1 MIRIIHY
8 IYILPYHLLLM
19 ILFFFSAH
27 CSIPKVSNAC
37 DPNTKDYLLS
47 NAIIQVLKIPTFSN
61 SCFRSGAVGSI
72 RVTPLYP
79 LGKMLKRTV
88 PLEFNF
94 DQVVSADRCTF
105 NLGIANDAFSKSYEK
120 LSGTTSKLTLT
131 PTSLWSVG
139 IFRDLSLDCTADNG
153 FKTIEPY
160 IARYSFADNFRFV
173 SSAGSNSNDGLT
185 ETSPLLT
192 IPYSISSLSSE
203 CTTSGK
209 VCYVLVASGNY
220 STSSSITIQNQISL
234 YGSYDSTFLNRNADP
249 SLSTYAPSILADTRD
264 STGGTNTSPISTFL
278 ITGSLDKSKTTVDG
292 FYIKAPTGGTGFS
305 AGVHFTSITGSG
317 IYFTYNKI
325 EIQSPLD
332 GYGIYSDSTNSGE
345 LHYNHI
351 VHTGNISGSSFSG
364 IALQSTGVA
373 FSNILSNTITLNT
386 CSTAACNMRGI
397 FFNTTAAA
405 SLITKNKITL
415 GDGTGNTAGVTGID
429 GFCSVTTPS
438 MTISENS
445 ITGTT
450 CTGNDC
456 FATGIR
462 LNVENLASKIS
473 ISENTIHPGK
483 CTMGNCQTIGISITR
498 TNSIF
503 NVDIL
508 SNTIYGGDSSASA
521 NGVTFGLK
529 MDSGF
534 SSFINFQK
542 NRIYTGTSNAGF
554 GTSDGIRIGA
564 TGTISG
570 SIADNYV
577 SGGSGLYVRAL
588 YGNPSSNIPI
598 LRNRFEGGTTLAPEN
613 STVEMIL
620 GNDFFSN
627 LIIGGNE
634 TNGISI
640 GLKIAGG
647 TGNIFHNTIIGRG
660 TGSTT
665 VGLNFSAA
673 NSINASHNL
682 IVTETGA
689 TTSRYCVRDLA
700 GGFGPTTFDHN
711 ALWDCPTAYY
721 WDPDFA
727 PNPKTFWCSTNG
739 GTFASGLGCSSPM
752 ASPNGA
758 NNLDPVNPMFFDS
771 SNKKYCLS
779 SSTPSTIQSGTGTN
793 AVTTDIT
800 GATRPSGSRAY
811 GAYEPGST
819 CN

>member
-1 MIRIIHY
+1 
-8 IYILPYHLLLM
+8 M
-19 ILFFFSAH
+19 ILLFSAVK
-27 CSIPKVSNAC
+27 CSVPEVSNAC
-37 DPNTKDYLLS
+37 DPNTKNYLLT
-47 NAIIQVLKIPTFSN
+47 NVFIQTFKIPTFSN
-61 SCFRSGAVGSI
+61 SCFRSGALPTGSI
-72 RVTPLYP
+72 KVTPRYAF
-79 LGKMLKRTV
+79 GKMLKRTV
-88 PLEFNF
+88 PLEFTF
-94 DQVVSADRCTF
+94 DQVVSADLCTF

-120 LSGTTSKLTLT
+120 LSDTSSKLTLT

-249 SLSTYAPSILADTRD
+249 SLSTYAPSTLTDSRD

-305 AGVHFTSITGSG
+305 AGAHFTSITGSG

-415 GDGTGNTAGVTGID
+415 GDGSGNTAGVTGID

-445 ITGTT
+445 ISGTT
-450 CTGNDC
+450 CSGNGC

-462 LNVENLASKIS
+462 LNVSALASTIS
-473 ISENTIHPGK
+473 LNGNTIHPGK
-483 CTMGNCQTIGISITR
+483 CILGGCETIGIFITGS
-498 TNSIF
+498 NPSAD
-503 NVDIL
+503 VQIL
-508 SNTIYGGDSSASA
+508 SNTIYGGDSSASTSG
-521 NGVTFGLK
+521 NTYGLK
-529 MDSGF
+529 INTGI
-534 SSFINFQK
+534 SSFINVQS
-542 NRIYTGTSNAGF
+542 NRIYTGSSHPGF
-554 GTSDGIRIGA
+554 GISVGMRIGA
-564 TGTISG
+564 TGSNSG
-570 SIADNYV
+570 SIAENYI
-577 SGGSGLYVRAL
+577 SGGSGNLVFSL
-588 YGNPSSNIPI
+588 WGSPSSNIPI
-598 LRNRFEGGTTLAPEN
+598 QRNRFEGGN
-613 STVEMIL
+613 STSSGNANVDINL
-620 GNDFFSN
+620 GNVFYSN
-627 LIIGGNE
+627 LIIGGSE
-634 TNGISI
+634 TSGPSNAIRIS
-640 GLKIAGG
+640 GG
-647 TGNIFHNTIIGRG
+647 SGNFFHNTIIGRG
-660 TGSTT
+660 TGSETNGI
-665 VGLNFSAA
+665 VFGAA
-673 NSINASHNL
+673 NTINMSHNL
-682 IVTETGA
+682 IVTESGA
-689 TTSRYCVRDLA
+689 TTTRNCVKEEA
-700 GGFGPTTFDHN
+700 VNYGPATFDSN

-721 WDPDFA
+721 FDTDSA
-727 PNPKTFWCSTNG
+727 PNPKTFWCSTSG
-739 GTFASGLGCSSPM
+739 GTFASGVGCSSPM
-752 ASPNGA
+752 ATPAGA

-779 SSTPSTIQSGTGTN
+779 STTPSSIQTGTGTN

-800 GATRPSGSRAY
+800 GAIRPSGSRAY